1 MWTHALR
8 NAMIPVV
15 TVMGLQFAN
24 LVAGTVV
31 IENVFYLPGLGRLIF
46 QSIANRD
53 LIVVRNGVMLLAVM
67 VVAINFVVDLL
78 YAVIDPRLQGRD
90 SA

>member
-1 MWTHALR
+1 
-8 NAMIPVV
+8 
-15 TVMGLQFAN
+15 
-24 LVAGTVV
+24 
-31 IENVFYLPGLGRLIF
+31 
-46 QSIANRD
+46 
-53 LIVVRNGVMLLAVM
+53 MLLAVM